1 MDNEADK
8 DNNLQPPQIGEQE
21 RLEEHTEG
29 EEEEAEQQKTAEEE
43 PMQRHQA
50 GCSEDAPVI
59 QDSAL
64 SQYHYGHSVAECP
77 CCRVWQ
83 PVREGVLGQK
93 AEGCTANDGDDCREA
108 LIDLEIQISK

>member
-8 DNNLQPPQIGEQE
+8 DNNLQPPQIAEQA

-29 EEEEAEQQKTAEEE
+29 EEEETEQRKTVEEE
-43 PMQRHQA
+43 PMQPHQP
-50 GCSEDAPVI
+50 GCREEASVI
-59 QDSAL
+59 QGSTL

-93 AEGCTANDGDDCREA
+93 AEGRTENDGDDGREA